1 MSNTHSHPDLLP
13 QERKQPSEALP
24 TFIKSSSTSISANT
38 QSSGNNFSVSPGERV
53 GVRESN
59 TQTLEKPLIL
69 GIGNLLMGDEGV
81 GIAAIRR
88 LEQNGFAKYA
98 ELVDGGT
105 SGFHLLGLFSGR
117 RHIILID
124 AATDGKPLGTVTYI
138 QPRYASDF
146 PPTLTAHDIGLKD
159 LLESAALLGDLPKV
173 DLITISIGQLGG
185 ELSMELSPAVAAA
198 LTHIESLVRESL
210 EKTVLCPA
218 GR

>member
-1 MSNTHSHPDLLP
+1 MSNAHPHPDLLP
-13 QERKQPSEALP
+13 QEKKQPLEALP
-24 TFIKSSSTSISANT
+24 TFAKSSKASSSANT
-38 QSSGNNFSVSPGERV
+38 QSSRNNFSLSPGERA

-69 GIGNLLMGDEGV
+69 GVGNLLMGDEGV

-117 RHIILID
+117 RHIVLID
-124 AATDGKPLGTVTYI
+124 AATDGKPLGTVSFI

-159 LLESAALLGDLPKV
+159 LLESAALLGDLPEV
-173 DLITISIGQLGG
+173 DLITVSIGQLKG
-185 ELSMELSPAVAAA
+185 ELTMQLSPAVAAA
-198 LTHIESLVRESL
+198 LPQIESLVRECL